1 MFMYCLK
8 KRRVWSNVVWFW
20 PTLKFRRIHVRTV
33 HNWRVLCK
41 PNVSIMQMRINR
53 SRPWHRSCQWPL
65 IKNQDYL
72 LWIWLF
78 NFPNM
83 QYIELLILDIIS
95 DLLSDGQ
102 TKIVIELFN
111 VLRVFY
117 KEWLGMN
124 FMNKTN
130 QSYVGYSPYIHI
142 NNTNTTSFL
151 D

>member
-1 MFMYCLK
+1 
-8 KRRVWSNVVWFW
+8 
-20 PTLKFRRIHVRTV
+20 
-33 HNWRVLCK
+33 
-41 PNVSIMQMRINR
+41 
-53 SRPWHRSCQWPL
+53 
-65 IKNQDYL
+65 
-72 LWIWLF
+72 
-78 NFPNM
+78 M